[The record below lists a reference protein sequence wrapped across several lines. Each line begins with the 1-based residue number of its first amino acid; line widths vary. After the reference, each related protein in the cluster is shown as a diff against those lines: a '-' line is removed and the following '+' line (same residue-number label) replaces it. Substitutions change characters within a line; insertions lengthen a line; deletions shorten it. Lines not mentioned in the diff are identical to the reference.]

1 MFRDLEARIDR
12 IVEDLLRGRRL
23 RVRSAEAA
31 EREAVMAAAQLAAAR
46 EGYPRMT
53 PAFRRRLAA
62 TLASGR
68 DPGLVTRRTALG
80 AVAGLAAGAVG
91 AAALGRLPNGSP
103 AAGRPGAPTST
114 IAGGIMKPGGGRWI
128 PVAAFADLSELT
140 PTRVVAG
147 DLVAYLFRRDQEVTG
162 VSGICTHLPCT
173 LSWQG
178 RVGLLNC
185 PCHNVDFRPD
195 GTSTNLAYPIR
206 PLPLVEVRV
215 EAGQVYVF
223 SA

>member
-1 MFRDLEARIDR
+1 
-12 IVEDLLRGRRL
+12 
-23 RVRSAEAA
+23 
-31 EREAVMAAAQLAAAR
+31 MAAAELAAAR
-46 EGYPRMT
+46 EGHPRMT

-62 TLASGR
+62 TLALGR

-80 AVAGLAAGAVG
+80 AVAGLAAGVVG
-91 AAALGRLPNGSP
+91 AAALSRLPSGSP
-103 AAGRPGAPTST
+103 AAAGRPAGPTSPV
-114 IAGGIMKPGGGRWI
+114 AGGVMKPGGGRWI
-128 PVAAFADLSELT
+128 PVAAFADLSELM

-147 DLVAYLFRRDQEVTG
+147 DVVAYLFRRDQEVTG

-178 RVGLLNC
+178 RGGVLNC

-195 GTSTNLAYPIR
+195 GTSTNLDYPIP
-206 PLPLVEVRV
+206 PLPAVEVKV
-215 EAGQVYVF
+215 KAGQVYVF